1 VGLDNPSDAILVR
14 IESVLS
20 GTTSSTFNGS
30 TWTSVKSNYRIR
42 AVVATST
49 GVNAVI
55 PGGQNVPSM
64 YDLGQNYPNP
74 FNPSTKISY
83 NIGDPGNVRLQVFDI
98 LGREVATLVDE
109 RQAAGSYT
117 VTWSGRD
124 MRNIPVTSGVYFYRL
139 ESGAYTK
146 TNKMVLVK

>member
-1 VGLDNPSDAILVR
+1 
-14 IESVLS
+14 
-20 GTTSSTFNGS
+20 
-30 TWTSVKSNYRIR
+30 
-42 AVVATST
+42 
-49 GVNAVI
+49 
-55 PGGQNVPSM
+55 
-64 YDLGQNYPNP
+64 
-74 FNPSTKISY
+74 
-83 NIGDPGNVRLQVFDI
+83 LQVFDI

-124 MRNIPVTSGVYFYRL
+124 MRNIPVTSGMYFYRL